1 MWFQNARAKDKKSRN
16 SRYTD
21 EESVSGGMNTA
32 NPSPDLQPII
42 DDCKICGI
50 QKVNMQEHVF
60 SNAHIAQ
67 VKASLEG
74 VELSDHH
81 DDGPVVHNLTKPQQS
96 PTPAS
101 SISSSSSIPSASN
114 MISQQQSST
123 HDAMGLY
130 NQFLLQ
136 NHMFGQLSGGLNQN
150 QSSDPHQ
157 ELLALQ
163 HHLNQQQQAALNNSG
178 SSTSTTNG
186 SQSIS
191 SQQPT
196 QQQLLM
202 ENNLLL
208 QINAD
213 NQPTTNSEILQQL
226 YSYSQMSGELI
237 K

>member
-1 MWFQNARAKDKKSRN
+1 
-16 SRYTD
+16 
-21 EESVSGGMNTA
+21 
-32 NPSPDLQPII
+32 
-42 DDCKICGI
+42 
-50 QKVNMQEHVF
+50 MQEHVF
-60 SNAHIAQ
+60 SSAHIAQ

-74 VELSDHH
+74 ADLSDHH
-81 DDGPVVHNLTKPQQS
+81 QQHDDIGHNLTKPQQS

-101 SISSSSSIPSASN
+101 SISSTSSIPSAAN
-114 MISQQQSST
+114 MLSQQSST

-136 NHMFGQLSGGLNQN
+136 NHMFGQLSGALSQN
-150 QSSDPHQ
+150 QSSDQQHQ

-163 HHLNQQQQAALNNSG
+163 HHLSQQQQAAMNNSG

-186 SQSIS
+186 SG

-196 QQQLLM
+196 PQQLLM

>member
-32 NPSPDLQPII
+32 NPSPDLQPLI
-42 DDCKICGI
+42 DDCKICGV

-60 SNAHIAQ
+60 SSAHIAQ

-74 VELSDHH
+74 VDLPDNH
-81 DDGPVVHNLTKPQQS
+81 DDGPVAHTIAKPQQS

-101 SISSSSSIPSASN
+101 SVSSNSSIPSAAN
-114 MISQQQSST
+114 LLTQQSST

-136 NHMFGQLSGGLNQN
+136 NHMFGQLSGALNPN
-150 QSSDPHQ
+150 QSSDQHQ

-163 HHLNQQQQAALNNSG
+163 HHLTQQQQAALNNSG
-178 SSTSTTNG
+178 SSASNG
-186 SQSIS
+186 S

-196 QQQLLM
+196 PQQLLM

-213 NQPTTNSEILQQL
+213 NQPTSNSEILQQL

>member
-60 SNAHIAQ
+60 SSAHIAQ

-81 DDGPVVHNLTKPQQS
+81 DDGPVGHNLTKPQQS
-96 PTPAS
+96 PTRAS
-101 SISSSSSIPSASN
+101 SISSSGSIP
-114 MISQQQSST
+114 QQSST

-136 NHMFGQLSGGLNQN
+136 NHMFGQLSGSLNQN
-150 QSSDPHQ
+150 QSADQHQ

-186 SQSIS
+186 STLIGS
-191 SQQPT
+191 QPT

>member
-32 NPSPDLQPII
+32 NPSPDLQPLI

-60 SNAHIAQ
+60 SSAHIAQ
-67 VKASLEG
+67 VKASLEN
-74 VELSDHH
+74 VDLTDQH
-81 DDGPVVHNLTKPQQS
+81 DDGPVGHNMTKPQQS

-101 SISSSSSIPSASN
+101 SISSTSSIPSSTN
-114 MISQQQSST
+114 VISQQQSN

-136 NHMFGQLSGGLNQN
+136 NHMFGQLSGALGQN
-150 QSSDPHQ
+150 QSSDQHQ

-178 SSTSTTNG
+178 SSSSTTNG
-186 SQSIS
+186 SASIS
-191 SQQPT
+191 SQQPS

>member
-1 MWFQNARAKDKKSRN
+1 
-16 SRYTD
+16 
-21 EESVSGGMNTA
+21 
-32 NPSPDLQPII
+32 
-42 DDCKICGI
+42 
-50 QKVNMQEHVF
+50 MQEHVF

-74 VELSDHH
+74 VDLPDQH
-81 DDGPVVHNLTKPQQS
+81 DDGPIGHNLTKPQHS

-101 SISSSSSIPSASN
+101 SISSNSSIPSN
-114 MISQQQSST
+114 MLSSQQSST

-136 NHMFGQLSGGLNQN
+136 NHMFGQLSGALNQN
-150 QSSDPHQ
+150 QSSEQHQ

-186 SQSIS
+186 SASIS

>member
-1 MWFQNARAKDKKSRN
+1 
-16 SRYTD
+16 
-21 EESVSGGMNTA
+21 MNTA

-42 DDCKICGI
+42 DDCKICGV

-60 SNAHIAQ
+60 SSAHIAQ

-81 DDGPVVHNLTKPQQS
+81 DDGPVGSLTKPQQS

-101 SISSSSSIPSASN
+101 SISSSSSIPAS
-114 MISQQQSST
+114 ISQQSST

-136 NHMFGQLSGGLNQN
+136 NHMFGQLSGALNQN
-150 QSSDPHQ
+150 QSSDQHQ

-163 HHLNQQQQAALNNSG
+163 HHLNQQQQAALNSSG

-186 SQSIS
+186 STSIS

>member
-21 EESVSGGMNTA
+21 EESVSGGINTA
-32 NPSPDLQPII
+32 NPSPDLQPMI

-60 SNAHIAQ
+60 SSAHIAQ

-74 VELSDHH
+74 VELPDHH
-81 DDGPVVHNLTKPQQS
+81 DDGHNLTKPQQS

-101 SISSSSSIPSASN
+101 SISSNSSHPSG
-114 MISQQQSST
+114 QQSST

-136 NHMFGQLSGGLNQN
+136 NHMFGQLSGALNQN
-150 QSSDPHQ
+150 QSSDQHQ

-178 SSTSTTNG
+178 SSSSTTNG
-186 SQSIS
+186 STSIN
-191 SQQPT
+191 SQPPT